1 MKKEYV
7 LKIIYD
13 PEQDEINHL
22 SEAIQE
28 DINFVIEVNGKDI
41 PITNDMGD
49 YMLNYG
55 DGLDLGI
62 YMRTYKVNRI
72 EHTVFEENE
81 EVPSNIDFIYNWR
94 KGSIGDW
101 VKADDGC
108 IIQILREGTM
118 MKPYGTKREQRYIG
132 TCTGTFIVS
141 EKTKMDTSKRVNIYS
156 IGGHI
161 ERNQR
166 IEDRENLSSREH
178 EFVQYLASGMD
189 ARKAYLKA
197 FPTNDPH
204 YAGMRAGQLIK
215 TTRIKTAMKEEL
227 KPILEEL
234 GINESSILK
243 NINTIA
249 MASEKDE
256 TKLKALFKLADIM
269 DLEDKN
275 KTQVTQLT
283 GAVFQGFSKDKLEE
297 AERPKEIEV

>member
-1 MKKEYV
+1 
-7 LKIIYD
+7 
-13 PEQDEINHL
+13 
-22 SEAIQE
+22 
-28 DINFVIEVNGKDI
+28 
-41 PITNDMGD
+41 
-49 YMLNYG
+49 
-55 DGLDLGI
+55 
-62 YMRTYKVNRI
+62 MRTYKINKI
-72 EHTVFEENE
+72 EHTVFEDTE
-81 EVPSNIDFIYNWR
+81 EIPSDIDYLYNWR
-94 KGSIGDW
+94 KGAIGDW

-118 MKPYGTKREQRYIG
+118 MKPYGKVREQRYIG

-161 ERNQR
+161 ERNER

-178 EFVQYLASGMD
+178 EFVQYIASGMD

-197 FPTNDPH
+197 FPTNVPH
-204 YAGMRAGQLIK
+204 YAGLSAGQLIK

-227 KPILEEL
+227 KPVLEEL
-234 GINESSILK
+234 GINETSILR
-243 NINTIA
+243 NINVIA
-249 MASEKDE
+249 ESSEKDE
-256 TKLKALFKLADIM
+256 TRLKALFKLSDIM

-297 AERPKEIEV
+297 AERPKEVIGKDV

>member
-1 MKKEYV
+1 
-7 LKIIYD
+7 
-13 PEQDEINHL
+13 
-22 SEAIQE
+22 
-28 DINFVIEVNGKDI
+28 
-41 PITNDMGD
+41 
-49 YMLNYG
+49 
-55 DGLDLGI
+55 
-62 YMRTYKVNRI
+62 MRTYKINKI
-72 EHTVFEENE
+72 EHTVFENAD
-81 EVPSNIDFIYNWR
+81 EVPGNIDYLYNWR
-94 KGSIGDW
+94 HGHIGDW
-101 VKADDGC
+101 VLSDDEC

-118 MKPYGTKREQRYIG
+118 LKSKGKNREQRYLG

-141 EKTKMDTSKRVNIYS
+141 DKTKMDTSKRVHIYS
-156 IGGHI
+156 IGGHVDR
-161 ERNQR
+161 EQQ

-178 EFVQYLASGMD
+178 TFVQYLASGMD

-204 YAGMRAGQLIK
+204 YAGLQAGQLVK

-234 GINESSILK
+234 GINENSILK

-256 TKLKALFKLADIM
+256 TRLKALFKLSDIM

-283 GAVFQGFSKDKLEE
+283 GAVFQGFSKEKIAE
-297 AERPKEIEV
+297 AERPKELIDG